1 MRIQKVL
8 VERFSVTSSNPFEF
22 VVAALE
28 AAVGRQNLLEFAKAT
43 WAPRTRGGLGRAV
56 DAGLGRTG
64 LMIFMK
70 LDHGAIC
77 VTKAA
82 WRCRES
88 SAM

>member
-43 WAPRTRGGLGRAV
+43 WAPRTLGGLGDFA
-56 DAGLGRTG
+56 
-64 LMIFMK
+64 
-70 LDHGAIC
+70 
-77 VTKAA
+77 
-82 WRCRES
+82 
-88 SAM
+88 